1 MMLGNSPPSVRREQ
15 YLLLEGGLASTPY
28 SFDANLSFVLTE
40 AKQGG
45 GLRYSARR
53 KPSKP

>member
-1 MMLGNSPPSVRREQ
+1 MLGNYPPSVRREQ